1 MDDSGNELVLG
12 AKTAVV
18 WIFVIYLVHTI
29 GELCLSPVGLSSV
42 TKLSP
47 QRIVGVM
54 MGMWFLASAAGN
66 FLAGIVATSTSSE
79 EYRNLQKEFKDL
91 GQEGYANIP
100 YTEIEKIGFV
110 DAYTAVGWGAIGFS
124 ILLMLLSPLL
134 VKMMHGIK

>member
-1 MDDSGNELVLG
+1 MSSEPISSMDDSGNELVLG

-54 MGMWFLASAAGN
+54 MGMWFFASAAGN
-66 FLAGIVATSTSSE
+66 YVAGLIAKATASDFSGEQGDAFNLAQKQSFMEVYTDVGLIAIGLGIV
-79 EYRNLQKEFKDL
+79 LV
-91 GQEGYANIP
+91 I
-100 YTEIEKIGFV
+100 I
-110 DAYTAVGWGAIGFS
+110 
-124 ILLMLLSPLL
+124 SPLL
-134 VKMMHGIK
+134 KRLMHGTN